1 MNKEVMRSGNN
12 WLYQSASSRRS
23 FESAPKHL
31 HQQTQIRVEVVGHSA
46 YVGILHS
53 HALLPEG
60 LHAYAPSQTSS
71 IESFHAL
78 RLARHR
84 SLNRHSSHSL
94 RSLGP
99 AKAGPLI

>member
-60 LHAYAPSQTSS
+60 LHAYGSKPNIQHRVVSCFALGAAPKPNQAFKSLA
-71 IESFHAL
+71 AL
-78 RLARHR
+78 V
-84 SLNRHSSHSL
+84 
-94 RSLGP
+94 GT
-99 AKAGPLI
+99 G